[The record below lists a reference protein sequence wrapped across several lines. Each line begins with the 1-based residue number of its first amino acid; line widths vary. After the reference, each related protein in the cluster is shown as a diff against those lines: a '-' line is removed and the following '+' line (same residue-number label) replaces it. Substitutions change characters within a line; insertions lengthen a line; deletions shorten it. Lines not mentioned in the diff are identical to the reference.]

1 MGWWRVCPVEIN
13 TDPLFRKCMLHRIRV
28 TEAGGVWET
37 SVGHL
42 KTTGGRHVQ
51 LLIIVLFS
59 LLLWVRLQ
67 FSIIKVYKTGLSQ
80 AFPRELCSAHHPGQ
94 GKQLFTKSW
103 WLVCG

>member
-1 MGWWRVCPVEIN
+1 
-13 TDPLFRKCMLHRIRV
+13 MLHRIRV
-28 TEAGGVWET
+28 TEAGGVCET

-67 FSIIKVYKTGLSQ
+67 FSMIKVYKTGLSQ

>member
-1 MGWWRVCPVEIN
+1 
-13 TDPLFRKCMLHRIRV
+13 MLHRIRV

-80 AFPRELCSAHHPGQ
+80 AIPQELCSAHHPGQ